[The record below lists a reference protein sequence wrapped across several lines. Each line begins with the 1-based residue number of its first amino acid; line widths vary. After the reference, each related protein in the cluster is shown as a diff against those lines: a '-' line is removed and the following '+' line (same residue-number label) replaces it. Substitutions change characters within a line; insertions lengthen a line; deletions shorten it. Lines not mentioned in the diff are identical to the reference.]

1 MVVVLH
7 KQVEVLDIQVVG
19 EHLMKEHL
27 DKVAPVELP
36 LMEAAEAEDFMAAE
50 AALTMVLV
58 AVAHHT

>member
-27 DKVAPVELP
+27 DKGALVELP
-36 LMEAAEAEDFMAAE
+36 LMEAAEAADFMAAE
-50 AALTMVLV
+50 VAQTMVLV